1 MDRSMDKLQ
10 VWLEQITQ
18 PPKPE
23 VANLDYW
30 DLMMEMR
37 IVEEVPTT

>member
-1 MDRSMDKLQ
+1 MDKFEE
-10 VWLEQITQ
+10 WLERISQ

-30 DLMMEMR
+30 DLLLETR
-37 IVEEVPTT
+37 IIQEVPREQAAS